1 MSYLHRGRK
10 FSYSYSKK
18 MWQWLGAGAFA
29 FLLCVPL
36 FSQSS
41 QGTIQGGV
49 FDQTGGA
56 VAGAMVSVVDVAR
69 GVTRTLTTD
78 GSGQYIATDLTPGTY
93 TVRAEAKGFRT
104 IEHSGLLVEVG
115 QNIRVDL
122 VVQPGEQTQTITVT
136 GEIPAI
142 NTTDATLGGTVSNE
156 AINALPLNGRNFD
169 RLLQLRPGVVS
180 SVGGGSGNGSQTNG
194 RRNTDNVLRVEG
206 IAGMSQAQGSDIIN
220 ATYRTGD
227 SDSLMPIDAIQE
239 FNTQEHPKAEYG
251 FRDGAVVNVG
261 VRSGT
266 NSIHGTAYAFGRDA
280 EATDAAN
287 RFQGSVTPATL
298 EQFGATAGGPI
309 LKDKLFWFA
318 SYEGLR
324 ETVGDINNVTIP
336 ADVAMSGVGGTG
348 CTLLKAGNCG
358 FSMVDACN
366 DLLAQGKAINGL
378 SAQISGLNPAT
389 CAVTPAS
396 STVENLWPFDTNTS
410 TTGNYN
416 PPLTTNGPLNNG
428 LFKGDYNPGSH
439 HHVTGL
445 VFISK
450 SNMLGNQ
457 FSGQLL
463 PQWQTPVVNNV
474 RQYDGSWTWT
484 LGSTWVNDFRMGY
497 VFMHNSAPVG
507 DQNVVASDPWPTGY
521 GLNTGVT
528 NPLYGGAPQIQIST
542 FSGFLGTGNRS
553 SIRGPEGD
561 VDVIESVS
569 NLRGKHAFKFG
580 FEYIDVL
587 LDGDTYSQAQGNVVF
602 NSLQL
607 YLQGTPN
614 TGTILLGDPTEEG
627 RSHWYAGFFQDDWR
641 IKSRLTLNLGLRYE
655 YISSPTERNNDLGNF
670 NANVNPA
677 TTPAVQQVGPG
688 APLSSMYHAKRD
700 NFSPRLG
707 AAWDVFGNGKTVV
720 RAGAGIYRNPS
731 ILKTFFNNVPFGA
744 TFFGGTA
751 ANPVLIGSNMSGT
764 EANLHSPSQPSL
776 SGAQVNW
783 NVGQQIF
790 PGTSTAN
797 INGVNYTGPVC
808 GPTGSTVA
816 PPCSMPAVDPNFVD
830 PFSVQY
836 NLGIQR
842 AITSKLTLDVAYV
855 GNKGYKEQGGIDLNQ
870 PALGTGWNTP
880 NATTGGVSPAQ
891 FCLNS
896 ANAGYNNCSGNKTV
910 TAAVGANASA
920 AGQYRNTFPYLSVIG
935 VMTNNEYSNY
945 NGLQATLQARN
956 YHGVSFLAGYTY
968 SHALSIS
975 DGNSNNGTPVTV
987 DVVSNPRLDYG
998 ASGSDIRHRFTFSPS
1013 YAIPGM
1019 KSPAQ
1024 MLQGWAISSII
1035 VLQTGAPWQPVD
1047 ASIDWLGNSSTS
1059 RPTNDPWNFTGDASA
1074 FTVTADPIPCFGK
1087 LSGCTPFAS
1096 TPASILS
1103 ECQAAAQAPY
1113 AGNAQLQQLA
1123 LAALTNTGCY
1133 VRNGGILTPPA
1144 YGTFGDAFKGIFRGQ
1159 NYYNVDFSVSKLW
1172 KIKERYSAQF
1182 RMEFFNLFN
1191 RADFA
1196 GTANGGGTAVVVP
1209 SPNSGIGGGFGYA
1222 TVTPDTGNPVLG
1234 SGGPRH
1240 IQFGLKLTY

>member
-1 MSYLHRGRK
+1 MSYFRRGRA
-10 FSYSYSKK
+10 FSY
-18 MWQWLGAGAFA
+18 MCGRTAGQWLGVGLVSL
-29 FLLCVPL
+29 FLCLPL

-56 VAGAMVSVVDVAR
+56 VAGAIVSVVDVAR

-78 GSGQYIATDLTPGTY
+78 GAGQYIATDLTPGTY

-104 IEHSGLLVEVG
+104 IEHSGVLVEVG

-136 GEIPAI
+136 GEIPAV

-169 RLLQLRPGVVS
+169 RLLQLRPGVVTN
-180 SVGGGSGNGSQTNG
+180 VGGGSGNGPQTNG

-239 FNTQEHPKAEYG
+239 FNTQENPKAEYG

-287 RFQGSVTPATL
+287 RFQGAVTPATL

-324 ETVGDINNVTIP
+324 ETVGDINNDTIP
-336 ADVAMSGVGGTG
+336 ADVAM
-348 CTLLKAGNCG
+348 GNAN

-366 DLLAQGKAINGL
+366 ALNPTHAALGAAANKVNGL
-378 SAQISGLNPAT
+378 SAQISGLNPQT
-389 CAVTPAS
+389 CVVTPSS

-410 TTGNYN
+410 TQGNYV
-416 PPLTTNGPLNNG
+416 PPISTNGPLNNG
-428 LFKGDYNPGSH
+428 LFKGDYSPGPH
-439 HHVTGL
+439 HHLTGL
-445 VFISK
+445 YFVSK

-463 PQWQTPVVNNV
+463 PQWQTPVVNDV
-474 RQYDGSWTWT
+474 QQYDGSWTWAPN
-484 LGSTWVNDFRMGY
+484 STWVNDFRMGY
-497 VFMHNSAPVG
+497 VFMNNAAPVG
-507 DQNVVASDPWPTGY
+507 DQNVVASAPWPAGY
-521 GLNTGVT
+521 GLDTGVT

-542 FSGFLGTGNRS
+542 FTGYIGTGNRS

-561 VDVIESVS
+561 VDLVESVS
-569 NLRGKHAFKFG
+569 YLHGKHAFKFG
-580 FEYIDVL
+580 FEYLDIL

-602 NSLQL
+602 TTLQNF
-607 YLQGTPN
+607 LQGLPS
-614 TGTILLGDPTEEG
+614 TGTILLGDPTEVG
-627 RSHWYAGFFQDDWR
+627 RSHWFAGFVQDDWR
-641 IKSRLTLNLGLRYE
+641 VKSRLTLNLGLRYE
-655 YISSPTERNNDLGNF
+655 YITSPTEQNNYLGNF
-670 NANVNPA
+670 NANVNPT
-677 TTPAVQQVGPG
+677 TTPAVEQVGPG
-688 APLSSMYHAKRD
+688 APISSMYHAERRD
-700 NFSPRLG
+700 FSPRLG
-707 AAWDVFGNGKTVV
+707 AAWDIFGNGKTVV
-720 RAGAGIYRNPS
+720 RAGAGVYRNPS

-744 TFFGGTA
+744 TFFGGTTT
-751 ANPVLIGSNMSGT
+751 NPVLIGSNMSGT
-764 EANLHSPSQPSL
+764 NANVHSPSQPSL
-776 SGAQVNW
+776 AGCGVSVCGPSLLNW
-783 NVGQQIF
+783 AVGQQMF
-790 PGTSTAN
+790 PSTATTS
-797 INGVNYTGPVC
+797 INGVNYTGPIC
-808 GPTGSTVA
+808 SPA
-816 PPCSMPAVDPNFVD
+816 APCSMPGVDPNFLD
-830 PFSVQY
+830 PYSVQY
-836 NLGIQR
+836 NLGIQH

-855 GNKGYKEQGGIDLNQ
+855 GNKGYSEQGGIDLNQ

-880 NATTGGVSPAQ
+880 SAATGGVSPAQ
-891 FCLNS
+891 FCVAS
-896 ANAGYNNCSGNKTV
+896 ANTGYNNCSGNKTV
-910 TAAVGANASA
+910 TGAVSANAYA
-920 AGQYRNTFPYLSVIG
+920 AGQYRNVFPYLNEISL
-935 VMTNNEYSNY
+935 MTNNEFSNY
-945 NGLQATLQARN
+945 NSLQATLQARN

-1019 KSPAQ
+1019 KSPGQ
-1024 MLQGWAISSII
+1024 MLEGWSISSII
-1035 VLQTGAPWQPVD
+1035 VLQTGQPWQPVD
-1047 ASIDWLGNSSTS
+1047 STIDWLGNSSTK
-1059 RPTNDPWNFTGDASA
+1059 RPTNDPWNYSGPPSA
-1074 FTVTADPIPCFGK
+1074 FTVTANPIPCFGTF
-1087 LSGCTPFAS
+1087 SGCTPYP
-1096 TPASILS
+1096 TVGGVPQPPAACVS
-1103 ECQAAAQAPY
+1103 AATAPY
-1113 AGNAQLQQLA
+1113 GGPTTTDGQLA

-1133 VRNGGILTPPA
+1133 MQGGGILTPPA
-1144 YGTFGDAFKGIFRGQ
+1144 YGTYGDAYKGIFRGQ

-1196 GTANGGGTAVVVP
+1196 GASTGGGTAVVGS
-1209 SPNSGIGGGFGYA
+1209 SPNSGVGGGFGYA
-1222 TVTPDTGNPVLG
+1222 TVTPDTGDPVLG

-1240 IQFGLKLTY
+1240 IQFGLKLTF